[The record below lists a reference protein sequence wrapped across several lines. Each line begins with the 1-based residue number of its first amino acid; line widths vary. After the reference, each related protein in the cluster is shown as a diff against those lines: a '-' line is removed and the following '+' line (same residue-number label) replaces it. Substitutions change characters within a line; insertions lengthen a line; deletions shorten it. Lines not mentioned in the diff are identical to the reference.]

1 MRIALVGGIYG
12 KDPDFRRKL
21 QVTPETILER
31 GLRERGYHVA
41 TFGHYTRVDSRQF
54 DIVHVHHLSY
64 GSVRMALDQSGA
76 AFVYTSLDG
85 AAMTEG
91 ASHILRELAAR
102 FVALRAD
109 AVIAVSKREAEFQ
122 KRHYPLTGA
131 VHEVIPTGVDAK
143 NYVYGRAN
151 TSCQYNPW
159 QLLYVGQLIALKNVD
174 VLLRALAQLKQ
185 RVELSL
191 IYHNS
196 TMEESLRALVP
207 ELGLQGRVHFL
218 GAKSPQELA
227 AEYQSADLF
236 VLPSSAEAL
245 PSVITEAMLCGTPVV
260 ATDVG
265 GVREQLAGYGVCVG
279 PGDPAALAS
288 AISCVLDNYDRF
300 VAQGEAASVYASER
314 FSVDHM
320 VDHHLELYTDLLAR
334 RGPRRRHSAM
344 RVPIDAILRT
354 GVSVICA
361 TK

>member
-1 MRIALVGGIYG
+1 MKIALVGGIYC
-12 KDPDFRRKL
+12 KSDEFRRKL

-31 GLRERGYHVA
+31 GFRERGHEVA
-41 TFGHYTRVDSRQF
+41 TYGHYKCVNSTRF

-64 GSVRMALDQSGA
+64 GAARMALDSGSA
-76 AFVYTSLDG
+76 AFAYTSHDPF
-85 AAMTEG
+85 AMVG
-91 ASHILRELAAR
+91 QLNVFRRRAAR
-102 FVALRAD
+102 FVMSRAD
-109 AVIAVSKREAEFQ
+109 AVVALSVLESDFQ
-122 KRHYPLTGA
+122 ERSYPLSGA
-131 VHEVIPTGVDAK
+131 AHPVIPNGV
-143 NYVYGRAN
+143 YEGSYHYGRKNNRARN
-151 TSCQYNPW
+151 GPW
-159 QLLYVGQLIALKNVD
+159 HLLYVGQLAAQKNVD
-174 VLLRALAQLKQ
+174 VLLRALAQLTQ

-196 TMEESLRALVP
+196 TLEDSLRTLVS
-207 ELGLQGRVHFL
+207 ELGLQGRAQFL
-218 GAKSPQELA
+218 GARSPQELA
-227 AEYQSADLF
+227 AEYQNADLF